1 MKKLFQKLTLLSV
14 VGITGGTLASCVN
27 DSPKNSS
34 EEPEEAVV
42 ELDKNYKADRGCGC
56 FFGLCLMVI

>member
-27 DSPKNSS
+27 KPQENSS
-34 EEPEEAVV
+34 QEPEEAVV
-42 ELDKNYKADRGCGC
+42 ELDKNTKLISL
-56 FFGLCLMVI
+56 F